1 MSKQTKTKSPSTKT
15 PKAAKAAKPAGPV
28 ELVSLSSVQVQPAG
42 RRNSQFDAPA
52 KQLVAAHRAG
62 KKDAAFAYAIAE
74 GVDPKSKR
82 SYLYNAMQKSLKKCS
97 DDLWAVKLS
106 IAADNKTIYISVAP
120 R

>member
-15 PKAAKAAKPAGPV
+15 PKAPKAAKPAGPV
-28 ELVSLSSVQVQPAG
+28 ELVPLSSVQVQPAG
-42 RRNSQFDAPA
+42 RRNSQFDVPA
-52 KQLVAAHRAG
+52 ARLVAAYEGG
-62 KKDAAFAYAIAE
+62 KKDSAFAYAIAD

-97 DDLWAVKLS
+97 AKAWAVKLS
-106 IAADNKTIYISVAP
+106 IATDNKTIYISLAP